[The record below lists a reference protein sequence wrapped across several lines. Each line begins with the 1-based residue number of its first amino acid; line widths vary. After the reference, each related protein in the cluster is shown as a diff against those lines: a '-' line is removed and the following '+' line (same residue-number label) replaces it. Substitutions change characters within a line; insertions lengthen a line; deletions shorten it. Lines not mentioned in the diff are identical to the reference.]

1 MSELKRFAACV
12 EYNGTAYYGWQRL
25 SHGPS
30 VQQEVE
36 RAISAVADQPVA
48 VQCAGRTDSGVH
60 ATGQIIHF
68 ETPAERPLRG
78 WLRGTNIKLPD
89 GIALRWIQPVA
100 DDFHA
105 RFSAQSR
112 RYRYIIQN
120 RDARPA
126 LLNGRVAW
134 NYHPLNTEVMHQAAQ
149 SLLGENDFS
158 SFRAAGCQSNHAMRE
173 VQVIS
178 VSRNADFVYID
189 IQANAFLHH
198 MVRNIVGSLLL
209 VGKGDRPVEWLAEL
223 LAARDRRLAGM
234 TAAAAGLYFVH
245 VNYPPEFNLPTDYVL
260 PEFVLG

>member
-1 MSELKRFAACV
+1 MSELIRLAACV
-12 EYNGTAYYGWQRL
+12 EYDGAAYYGWQRL

-30 VQQEVE
+30 VQEEVE
-36 RAISAVADQPVA
+36 RALSVVADQPVS

-60 ATGQIIHF
+60 AVGQIIHF
-68 ETPAERPLRG
+68 ETKAERPLRG
-78 WLRGTNIKLPD
+78 WLRGSNVKLPD

-126 LLNGRVAW
+126 LLKGRVAW
-134 NYHPLNTEVMHQAAQ
+134 NYHPLNVERMHEAAQ
-149 SLLGENDFS
+149 CLLGENDFS
-158 SFRAAGCQSNHAMRE
+158 SFRAAACQSHHAMRE
-173 VQVIS
+173 MQLIS
-178 VSRNADFVYID
+178 VSRKGDFIYID
-189 IQANAFLHH
+189 VQANAFLHH

-209 VGKGDRPVEWLAEL
+209 VGKGDRPAEWIADL
-223 LAARDRRLAGM
+223 LAARDRNQAGM
-234 TAAAAGLYFVH
+234 TAAASGLYFVH